1 MEKTRNNIRELRG
14 TSMTRAALA
23 EKIGLSTATIQQWES
38 GVRIAKDDQ
47 LNKLCA
53 IFNCRKV
60 DIYPSIAEMD
70 IKSSAAPKRDVKKIN
85 IMLLMQEKGISYAG
99 LAKSLED
106 EYGCALS
113 RQYLHKGVC
122 GDEKLSAEVYDMIA
136 KVLVSDFATIKDLEK
151 EPSYFIDSPTR
162 IRDNEEY
169 QDLTWEVLYE
179 VEFGDPK
186 HRSKMYKFTYDLI
199 ADFYRKSKFN
209 NEAFERNVIE
219 NEIETKVLAKINV
232 RNFNKKRR

>member
-38 GVRIAKDDQ
+38 GFRTPKEDQ

-53 IFNCRKV
+53 IFACRKQ
-60 DIYPSIAEMD
+60 DIYPNISEMSIVP
-70 IKSSAAPKRDVKKIN
+70 SVVSRRDVKKIN
-85 IMLLMQEKGISYAG
+85 IMLLMQEKNVSFANLSDSIRSDFG
-99 LAKSLED
+99 ED
-106 EYGCALS
+106 YS

-122 GDEKLSAEVYDMIA
+122 GSEKLSAEIYDMIA
-136 KVLVSDFATIKDLEK
+136 KVLINDFATIKELEK